1 MLIADK
7 NLFGKISI
15 IMQKRQ
21 LDLATVFQY
30 PLGPLPW
37 SLSGPLGNL
46 KKTNKASLLHKLEGP
61 TLPVTN
67 IELKSTCIIDGMAIV
82 RQSKV
87 SGLTFGA
94 FAKQLLKTVMFIG
107 KSSKR

>member
-1 MLIADK
+1 
-7 NLFGKISI
+7 
-15 IMQKRQ
+15 MQKRQ

-67 IELKSTCIIDGMAIV
+67 IELKRHMHN
-82 RQSKV
+82 
-87 SGLTFGA
+87 
-94 FAKQLLKTVMFIG
+94 
-107 KSSKR
+107 